1 MPRPRLLA
9 MPEGPRVRWLFL
21 DLNAYFA
28 SVEQQE
34 RPELRGRPIAVVPM
48 ITENTVCIAASY
60 EAKSFG
66 VKTGTKLADARAMC
80 PGLELVEAR
89 PQLYVEYHHAIVEA
103 AGRCLPVSTVMSVD
117 EMACELM
124 GREQALNNALQL
136 AESLKQELRGVG
148 ETLRCSIGLA
158 PNRYLAK
165 VASDME
171 KPDGLTFLLKG
182 DLPQSLFGLAPAD
195 LPGIG
200 GRMQARLEAAGIRT
214 LPQLAALSPGRMR
227 ALWGSVLGER
237 MWHWMRGADFHDP
250 PAPRRSL
257 GRQHVLAPEF
267 RTREAA
273 LAVAL
278 KLLHLA
284 ATELRRL
291 ELWAAGLGVQ
301 VDFLRFPGQPQP
313 GDPYWEAHARI
324 EECRDDFL
332 LQRLLRRLWRGCPAA
347 PPISVGVRLDHLAS
361 ERQHTLPLFANE
373 EQRRRERASAAMD
386 ELNLKFGPQ
395 TVYPGGLHGVRTAAP
410 TRISFSSIP
419 DLKRF

>member
-1 MPRPRLLA
+1 MPRPRLASLA
-9 MPEGPRVRWLFL
+9 DCPWVRWLFL

-28 SVEQQE
+28 SIEQQE

-60 EAKSFG
+60 EAKHFG
-66 VKTGTKLADARAMC
+66 VKTGTKLADAQAMC

-89 PQLYVEYHHAIVEA
+89 PKLYVEYHHAIVSA
-103 AGRCLPVSTVMSVD
+103 VDRCVPISAVMSVD
-117 EMACELM
+117 EMACELS
-124 GREQALNNALQL
+124 GREQALPNALQL
-136 AESLKQELRGVG
+136 ADALKQELRGVG

-158 PNRYLAK
+158 PNRFLAK

-182 DLPQSLFGLAPAD
+182 DLPQALFRLAPGD

-200 GRMQARLEAAGIRT
+200 ARMQARLELAGIRT
-214 LPQLAALSPGRMR
+214 MRQLAALSPARMR
-227 ALWGSVLGER
+227 ALWGSVVGER

-250 PAPRRSL
+250 PSPRRSL

-267 RTREAA
+267 RSREAA
-273 LAVAL
+273 LEVAL
-278 KLLHLA
+278 QLLHLA
-284 ATELRRL
+284 ATELRKL
-291 ELWAAGLGVQ
+291 ELWAGGLSVQ
-301 VDFLRFPGQPQP
+301 VDFMRFPKQPRE

-324 EECRDDFL
+324 ADCRDDFM
-332 LQRLLRRLWRGCPAA
+332 LQRHLRRLWGGCPAA
-347 PPISVGVRLDHLAS
+347 KPIAVGVRLYDLS
-361 ERQHTLPLFANE
+361 GEQQRTLPLFDAD

-386 ELNLKFGPQ
+386 ALNLKFGPQ
-395 TVYPGGLHGVRTAAP
+395 TVYPAGLQAVRTAAP

-419 DLKRF
+419 SLERF